1 MSCSRG
7 PAGDGFASTKNTFI
21 FPWRCRG
28 KMAPGEPELLVIGG
42 AIRRIQ
48 VDKHLIRDAGF
59 GRHALKIFDGVYVK
73 VEGGLLLNCLA

>member
-1 MSCSRG
+1 
-7 PAGDGFASTKNTFI
+7 
-21 FPWRCRG
+21 
-28 KMAPGEPELLVIGG
+28 MAPGEPELPVIGG

-48 VDKHLIRDAGF
+48 VDKHLIWDAGF